1 MTTRHLEEVMRELLE
16 AKAEEVMRELLEAKA
31 KEHKHGNRN

>member
-1 MTTRHLEEVMRELLE
+1 MKQSVAYFQMTTRHL
-16 AKAEEVMRELLEAKA
+16 EEVMRELLEAKA